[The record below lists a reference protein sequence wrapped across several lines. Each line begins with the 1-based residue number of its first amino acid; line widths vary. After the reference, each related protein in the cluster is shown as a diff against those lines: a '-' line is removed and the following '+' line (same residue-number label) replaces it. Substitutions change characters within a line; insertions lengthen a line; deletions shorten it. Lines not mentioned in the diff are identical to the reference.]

1 MAFETMFEPLET
13 GPYFDYVA
21 IYSESITEAIE
32 DGLLVEFDYKGF
44 HRIVAPYELGQTVRG
59 DYLLRGFQAAG
70 GSFGLRVEGWKLF
83 RLDYISYLEVSD
95 EEFSPRADYWVLP
108 EFWTHEPIIVLRRE

>member
-32 DGLLVEFDYKGF
+32 DGLLVEFDYKGY
-44 HRIVAPYELGQTVRG
+44 HRIVEPYELGQTVRD
-59 DYLLRGFQAAG
+59 DYLFRGFQIAG
-70 GSFGLRVEGWKLF
+70 ESFGRKVSGWKLF
-83 RLDYISYLEVSD
+83 RLDYISHLEILD
-95 EEFSPRADYWVLP
+95 EEFTPQADYWVLP
-108 EFWTHEPIIVLRRE
+108 KLWTHKPIIVLRRE

>member
-1 MAFETMFEPLET
+1 MSFENAFLPLET

-21 IYSESITEAIE
+21 IYSESLTEAIE

-44 HRIVAPYELGQTVRG
+44 HRIVQPYELGKTIRG
-59 DYLLRGFQAAG
+59 DILFRGFQIAG
-70 GSFGLRVEGWKLF
+70 ESFGRRVEAWKLF
-83 RLDYISYLEVSD
+83 RLDYISHLEIMD

-108 EFWTHEPIIVLRRE
+108 ELWTHEPIIVLRRR